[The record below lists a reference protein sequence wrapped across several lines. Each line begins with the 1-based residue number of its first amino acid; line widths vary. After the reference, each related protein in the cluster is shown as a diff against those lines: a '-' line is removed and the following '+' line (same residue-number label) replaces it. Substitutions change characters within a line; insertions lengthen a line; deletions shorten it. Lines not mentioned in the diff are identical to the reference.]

1 MTRQFT
7 RLALLAI
14 SVMALTVI
22 LTVDSPAQAASRV
35 RFARGAVSAVAAGS
49 LNGYRD
55 KRIFVI
61 KVRAGQTLTTEQV
74 GGRPIT
80 VEVIKPDGQPFEGD
94 MDLSCHNRHEVT
106 PTEAGDYRLVVT
118 ECQKADRWRGR
129 FRLKVTVR

>member
-1 MTRQFT
+1 
-7 RLALLAI
+7 
-14 SVMALTVI
+14 MALTVI
-22 LTVDSPAQAASRV
+22 FTVDSPAQAASRV

-49 LNGYRD
+49 LNGYKD
-55 KRIFVI
+55 KRTFVI

-80 VEVIKPDGQPFEGD
+80 VEIIKPDGEPFEGN

>member
-1 MTRQFT
+1 MSRQFT
-7 RLALLAI
+7 RLALLAL

-22 LTVDSPAQAASRV
+22 FTVDSPAQAASRV
-35 RFARGAVSAVAAGS
+35 RFAGGAVSAVAAGS
-49 LNGYRD
+49 LNGYKD
-55 KRIFVI
+55 KRTFVI

-80 VEVIKPDGQPFEGD
+80 VEIIKPDGEPFEGD